1 MLRSEKVATL
11 LVMMTIS
18 LLSKYMKS
26 AKILDLTSL
35 SSLLILKIYTLDFA
49 IIVLHCL
56 SS

>member
-11 LVMMTIS
+11 LVIMTIS
-18 LLSKYMKS
+18 LLLKYMKS